1 MTLADRILELRKI
14 KGISQE
20 ELADK
25 IGVSRQ
31 AVSKW
36 ESGQS
41 IPDIDKIILLS
52 DFFDVTTDLL
62 LRGIENNKRD
72 NSTENIYV
80 FSSVATALNLLGL
93 LVSIFIWNNTKADD
107 AILAGFIFMI
117 IGTMIFTIGK
127 YQAANKD
134 KLLSQNKF
142 WKINIWI
149 VVFIPLSI
157 IYNLLFSHFAA
168 PYPILSGNTYIQFIL
183 FFVTYIFICLFVT
196 YIQSRKEKQN
206 SE

>member
-1 MTLADRILELRKI
+1 MTLADRILEFRKI

-72 NSTENIYV
+72 NSTENTYI
-80 FSSVATALNLLGL
+80 FNSVATSLNFLGL
-93 LVSIFIWNNTKADD
+93 LISIFIWNNTRADD

-127 YQAANKD
+127 YQASNKD

-149 VVFIPLSI
+149 IVFIPLSI
-157 IYNLLFSHFAA
+157 IYNLLFSHFMA
-168 PYPILSGNTYIQFIL
+168 PYPILSSNTYMQFIL
-183 FFVTYIFICLFVT
+183 FFIIYIFICSLVT

-206 SE
+206 SK

>member
-1 MTLADRILELRKI
+1 MTLADRILEFRKI

-72 NSTENIYV
+72 NSTENTYI
-80 FSSVATALNLLGL
+80 FNSVATSLNFLGL
-93 LVSIFIWNNTKADD
+93 LISIFIWNNTRADD

-127 YQAANKD
+127 YQASNKD
-134 KLLSQNKF
+134 KLLFQNKF

-149 VVFIPLSI
+149 IVFIPLSI
-157 IYNLLFSHFAA
+157 IYNLLFSHFMA
-168 PYPILSGNTYIQFIL
+168 PYPILSSNTYMQFIL
-183 FFVTYIFICLFVT
+183 FFIIYIFICSLVT

-206 SE
+206 SK